1 MASKWPSARKEG
13 TAPIQELYALS
24 LEKKDVAFIY
34 LGFAGIILRTTEKTL
49 AFDVGELCIQND
61 EIEALESLDI
71 HFYSHS
77 HFDHW
82 DLEVSMKIFETTG
95 ARIIAEPA
103 IVKEMIGRVSSD
115 MLVAAT
121 PDNLLNVEGYEISAV
136 TGVHGR
142 PITLFRLKGANF
154 SIFHGADSGPVP
166 LKDYAS
172 DVAFL
177 PIGSP
182 SPTCSP
188 EKALQMARDISPKVI
203 VAMHGTQAQIRKF
216 GKIIEK
222 EMPNTAVMI
231 PEPLELMKISL

>member
-1 MASKWPSARKEG
+1 MTKKWPSAREEG

-24 LEKKDVAFIY
+24 LEKKDIAFIY
-34 LGFAGIILRTTEKTL
+34 LGFAGIILRTKDKTL
-49 AFDVGELCIQND
+49 AFDVGKLCIQND
-61 EIEALESLDI
+61 EIEGLESLDL

-82 DLEVSMKIFETTG
+82 EPEVSMKIFETTG
-95 ARIIAEPA
+95 AKIIAEPE

-115 MLVAAT
+115 KLVSAK
-121 PDNLLNVEGYEISAV
+121 PDKPLNVEGYEISAV

-142 PITLFRLKGANF
+142 PITLFRLKGADF

-166 LKDYAS
+166 LKDYPS

-177 PIGSP
+177 PVGSP

-188 EKALQMARDISPKVI
+188 EKALEMALDINPKVI
-203 VAMHGTQAQIRKF
+203 VAMHGTKSQLQKF
-216 GKIIEK
+216 SKIMEK
-222 EMPNTAVMI
+222 KMPDATVMT